1 MGKLLV
7 KLLQVERSVLG
18 KEVNGKA
25 VEDGEVNGEAVG
37 DGESMVKLLR
47 WRSQ

>member
-1 MGKLLV
+1 M
-7 KLLQVERSVLG
+7 LG

-47 WRSQ
+47 